1 MTRQPAS
8 RPGAGSRR
16 PRPVAPWVRTRLRTA
31 PGTAAAF
38 GVLVLL
44 TAFLAAAFP
53 RAVDAYENRGL
64 RHTVTDAPT
73 TRSVLEVTTPGPGL
87 TGSEEAREASLRSG
101 ALAEAYEKVLD
112 ALGGPLR
119 AVPGESSYG
128 VQTGVPLPALD
139 TWLPRP
145 DAVPPH
151 MTLVAQNG
159 LAEHSA
165 VTDGRLPRAGGDVT
179 SRTTEV
185 EAAVTTRTAKTLGI
199 ETGSVIH
206 VGGANGPALTV
217 RVTGIVEPRSPQGSY
232 WSFNEVLGA
241 PGLGA
246 TPGSPPSVYWRAALL
261 LAPDAAPAL
270 LGTLGAPQP
279 YWRVAPETARLTAQ
293 DVPELT
299 ERLAALEDGPGL
311 IRLKDTIDENA
322 DVTTDLDGVLGDFE
336 AMRSAISPVVA
347 VAAFGIGSVAVVV
360 VAMAGGL
367 FAARRRAELALLRSR
382 GGSLAGIGG
391 RLLAETAVVAVPA
404 AALGL
409 ALAVLAV
416 DDARTGYAVAAAA
429 AVAAVACA
437 ALPVRAVVGHRVPL
451 AHGGRDDL
459 TLARPGRRRTVAE
472 LTLLVLAVGAVTALR
487 RRGTSDAGDHLTS
500 AAPVLVALIA
510 ALVLVRLYPLPLRW
524 AARPA
529 ARLRGAVGYLSLARA
544 GRSSAVGALP
554 LLALLLALATAGF
567 GGSVLAGVD
576 DARARAAL
584 LATGADARVSGEGD
598 SVALPPGAERA
609 VRAVPGVRSVT
620 AVQIEHALTLPAAG
634 RQADAPAVS
643 LVAADPD
650 AYASLARGLD
660 LGEFP
665 AAALRPG
672 ADPQVLRAVAS
683 PGVAAWLGSGR
694 HRIDAVAGTF
704 TVEIAAVRE
713 RTPAVASKEFL
724 VVDGSRLE
732 SRAPSALLVT
742 GGQVD
747 GEALRA
753 AARELGGDLTV
764 RLRAEARAGF
774 TDSPLQAGAER
785 IYTAAI
791 GAGAG
796 YAVLALM
803 LSLLQSAPERT
814 TLLARLRTMGLTTRQ
829 GRTLLG
835 LEALPPALLAAAGG
849 ALVGWATI
857 GLLAPGVDLV
867 RLALAAAPGVAPVDD
882 VSLRA
887 DAWSL
892 ALPATAVVLLAAAVA
907 GVQAWWA
914 GRRGSV
920 KELRAGDM
928 R

>member
-8 RPGAGSRR
+8 RPGPGARSR
-16 PRPVAPWVRTRLRTA
+16 RPVAPWVRTRLRTS

-64 RHTVTDAPT
+64 RHAITGAPAA
-73 TRSVLEVTTPGPGL
+73 RSAVEVSTPGPGL
-87 TGSEEAREASLRSG
+87 SGSEEAREASLRSAAVTG
-101 ALAEAYEKVLD
+101 HWATVLE

-119 AVPGESSYG
+119 ALPGESAHG
-128 VQTGVPLPALD
+128 VRTSVPLPATD
-139 TWLPRP
+139 DWLPRP
-145 DAVPPH
+145 ESVPPQ
-151 MTLVAQNG
+151 MTLAAQSG
-159 LAEHSA
+159 LAEHST
-165 VTDGRLPRAGGDVT
+165 VTEGRLPRAGGEVT
-179 SRTTEV
+179 SRTREI
-185 EAAVTTRTAKTLGI
+185 EAVVTTGTAKTLGI
-199 ETGSVIH
+199 ATGSVVH
-206 VGGANGPALTV
+206 VGAADGPALAV
-217 RVTGIVEPRSPQGSY
+217 RVTGIVEPRSPEGGY
-232 WSFNEVLGA
+232 WSYDEVLRA

-246 TPGSPPSVYWRAALL
+246 TTGSPPSVYWKAALL
-261 LAPDAAPAL
+261 IAPDAAPAL

-279 YWRVAPETARLTAQ
+279 YWRVAPATGRLTAQ
-293 DVPELT
+293 DVPELSR
-299 ERLAALEDGPGL
+299 RLASLEDGPGL
-311 IRLKDTIDENA
+311 IGLKDLIDENA
-322 DVTTDLDGVLGDFE
+322 DVSTDLDGVLGDFE

-360 VAMAGGL
+360 VVMAGGL
-367 FAARRRAELALLRSR
+367 FAARRRSELALLRSR

-391 RLLAETAVVAVPA
+391 RLLAETGVVAVPA
-404 AALGL
+404 AVLGL

-416 DDARTGYAVAAAA
+416 DDARDGPAVAAAA

-437 ALPVRAVVGHRVPL
+437 ALPVRAVIRHRVPL

-459 TLARPGRRRTVAE
+459 ALARPSRRRTVAE
-472 LTLLVLAVGAVTALR
+472 LTLLVLAVGAVAALR
-487 RRGTSDAGDHLTS
+487 RRGTSDAGDHLAS

-510 ALVLVRLYPLPLRW
+510 ALVLVRLYPVPLRW

-598 SVALPPGAERA
+598 SAALPPGAERA
-609 VRAVPGVRSVT
+609 VRGLPGVRSVT

-634 RQADAPAVS
+634 RQAEAPAVS
-643 LVAADPD
+643 LVAADPG
-650 AYASLARGLD
+650 AYASLARRLG

-665 AAALRPG
+665 EQALRPG
-672 ADPQVLRAVAS
+672 GDPGVVRAVAS
-683 PGVAAWLGSGR
+683 PGVAAWLGGGR
-694 HRIDAVAGTF
+694 HRIDAVAGAF

-724 VVDGSRLE
+724 LVDAARLE
-732 SRAPSALLVT
+732 RRAPSALLVT
-742 GGQVD
+742 GERLD
-747 GEALRA
+747 GTAMRA
-753 AARELGGDLTV
+753 AAKELGGDLTV

-774 TDSPLQAGAER
+774 TDSPVQAGAER

-791 GAGAG
+791 AAGAG

-814 TLLARLRTMGLTTRQ
+814 MLLARLRTMGLTTRQ
-829 GRTLLG
+829 GRSLLG

-857 GLLAPGVDLV
+857 ALLAPGVDLV
-867 RLALAAAPGVAPVDD
+867 RLALAAAPGAATVDD

-892 ALPATAVVLLAAAVA
+892 ALPATAVVLLAALVA

-920 KELRAGDM
+920 RELRAGDM